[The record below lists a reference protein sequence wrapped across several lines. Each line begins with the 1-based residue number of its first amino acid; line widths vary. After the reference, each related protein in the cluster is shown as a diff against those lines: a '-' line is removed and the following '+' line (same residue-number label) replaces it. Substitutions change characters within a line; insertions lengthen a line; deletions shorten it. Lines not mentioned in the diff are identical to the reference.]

1 MIVLTYTFTEPI
13 ITQPILNLHSPI
25 GAKYTLCFT
34 YLIKKKKINKKHGK
48 KGKPFQRKH
57 EHECM
62 EEHKLDKRTNLV
74 NDKKKFLLTT
84 ATSFDTQNRSSWVDK
99 NFSSKFKSLE

>member
-1 MIVLTYTFTEPI
+1 ME
-13 ITQPILNLHSPI
+13 
-25 GAKYTLCFT
+25 
-34 YLIKKKKINKKHGK
+34 K

-62 EEHKLDKRTNLV
+62 EEHKLDKTTNLV
-74 NDKKKFLLTT
+74 NDKKNFILTT
-84 ATSFDTQNRSSWVDK
+84 TTSFDTQNRSSRVDK